1 MTYNLPS
8 PMTAESVAVDVPS
21 FIHLDST
28 SDSANPYVRLK
39 FWCPARLDDGPNDY
53 TAGRNHFLTALA
65 YSRSIYNSHLL
76 ANIVGGMCD
85 VGCGPIEMGFI
96 DLLSTKATYGRLAPA
111 ISSTMA
117 ATVVQLCGH
126 SEEELRFGEEEA
138 RENLAA
144 ARDCQCPEVIRD
156 LMVDVVNRQYGYGA
170 LTFMWTVCGAAYL
183 GAAN

>member
-1 MTYNLPS
+1 L
-8 PMTAESVAVDVPS
+8 
-21 FIHLDST
+21 
-28 SDSANPYVRLK
+28 SALRFSREINNP
-39 FWCPARLDDGPNDY
+39 
-53 TAGRNHFLTALA
+53 
-65 YSRSIYNSHLL
+65 HLL

-96 DLLSTKATYGRLAPA
+96 DLLATKATYGRLAPA

-117 ATVVQLCGH
+117 KTVIQLCGH
-126 SEEELRFGEEEA
+126 SEDELRFGEEEA
-138 RENLAA
+138 REFLVA
-144 ARDCQCPEVIRD
+144 ARECQCPEVIQG